1 MSVQITNTPH
11 LTRVR
16 VVRDGI
22 NISTDQ
28 VTFESVSRA
37 LGEADAIVDLNGQTF
52 TTRDPL
58 EAQEVATRAYVDA
71 NSGGGGGVRTN
82 MTTSAPLS
90 SSNRDGSYTNTGAGG
105 EVVATLPSSSA
116 IGSSRWR
123 GRFMVTASS
132 SFRFAPS
139 GLDSLNFFGNIFAS
153 LASATVG
160 DVIDI
165 EYAGG
170 GAFLV
175 TSAMGQGW
183 NP

>member
-11 LTRVR
+11 VTRVR
-16 VVRDGI
+16 LVRDGI
-22 NISTDQ
+22 TIEGDE
-28 VTFESVSRA
+28 VTFASVSAA
-37 LGEADAIVDLNGQTF
+37 LAEADAIVDLNGQTF
-52 TTRDPL
+52 TVRDPL

-82 MTTSAPLS
+82 MTESDDLS
-90 SSNRDGSYTNTGAGG
+90 EDLRDGSYTNTGAGA
-105 EVVATLPSSSA
+105 EVIATLPASSA

-123 GRFMVTASS
+123 ARFMVTAAQT
-132 SFRFAPS
+132 FRLAPA
-139 GLDSLNFFGNIFAS
+139 GLDSLNFYGNVFAS

-170 GAFLV
+170 GSFIV
-175 TSAMGQGW
+175 TAQMGQGW